1 MIYPE
6 RQPAMTKQKILF
18 IINPSSGSS
27 LKIKGLIAKH
37 ILDTIDRSKYL
48 PEIHHSSGADNI
60 TEICTAAV
68 ESGIK
73 TIVIAGGDGSVNLV
87 ARNLIGTD
95 TALGIIP
102 AGSGNGLARHLKIP
116 VDVKK
121 AVKIINRSKTQLID
135 SVNINDRVFFS
146 IAGVGFDALVAREY
160 ARLGMRGFLSYFKVV
175 TTRYLSYKPQTYEL
189 KIDGVSLARKAL
201 FVVFANS
208 NQFGYNA
215 IISPQAKP
223 DDGLVD
229 VCITPKIFLLK
240 TPLLALKMFGNTI
253 DKSAYVEI
261 IKARHVEVKRHKDTW
276 INLDG
281 ESLELTKDLIIKVN
295 PASLRVIVP

>member
-1 MIYPE
+1 
-6 RQPAMTKQKILF
+6 MTKRKILF

-27 LKIKGLIAKH
+27 LKFKGLIAGH
-37 ILDTIDRSKYL
+37 ILDTIDRSKYF

-73 TIVIAGGDGSVNLV
+73 TIIIAGGDGSVNLV

-121 AVKIINRSKTQLID
+121 AVKIINRRKTQLID

-146 IAGVGFDALVAREY
+146 IAGIGFDALVAREY

-175 TTRYLSYKPQTYEL
+175 VSRYLGYKPQTYEL
-189 KIDGVSLARKAL
+189 KVDGVSLARKAL
-201 FVVFANS
+201 FVAFANS

-223 DDGLVD
+223 DDGFVD
-229 VCITPKIFLLK
+229 VCITPKIPLLK

-261 IKARHVEVKRHKDTW
+261 IKARHVEVKRHEDTW

-295 PASLRVIVP
+295 PASLLVIVP